1 MIRYSTLWSG
11 CFFFIIT
18 YVNLNLFHCDIDQN
32 HISKFV
38 NYVSKLN
45 LDFQLKKRLQELAL
59 GIGDVGLVSSYL
71 SYSPEIP
78 ASFGVGF
85 LGPLAVWHIFACR
98 ENLSSATS
106 DTGKSILHK
115 YLHLFANSLS
125 ASGEF
130 VGLSAK
136 GMVRQRKH
144 ASVSSPF
151 VQAYFSN
158 PGSSFLKAAKSGV
171 VDNLQGNLDALG
183 CGNCLPMG
191 TSGQFDIIYSE
202 KMQELDKSVD
212 VYGLLEASFGQ
223 MDQKMKSE
231 DPSISEIFT
240 QQMQC
245 RI

>member
-1 MIRYSTLWSG
+1 MCLPLQTTLLLAAN
-11 CFFFIIT
+11 I
-18 YVNLNLFHCDIDQN
+18 
-32 HISKFV
+32 
-38 NYVSKLN
+38 
-45 LDFQLKKRLQELAL
+45 LQ
-59 GIGDVGLVSSYL
+59 
-71 SYSPEIP
+71 
-78 ASFGVGF
+78 
-85 LGPLAVWHIFACR
+85 R
-98 ENLSSATS
+98 NLSSATS

-115 YLHLFANSLS
+115 HLHLVANSLS

-191 TSGQFDIIYSE
+191 TSGQFDIIYLE
-202 KMQELDKSVD
+202 KVQELDKSVD

-231 DPSISEIFT
+231 DPSISEIFI

-245 RI
+245 INEDDKEDDGVSDEEDGGVSDDSQEDDESDDDGLNVEFQDDDISDEEDDEDDEFDKL

>member
-1 MIRYSTLWSG
+1 MQQI
-11 CFFFIIT
+11 
-18 YVNLNLFHCDIDQN
+18 
-32 HISKFV
+32 
-38 NYVSKLN
+38 
-45 LDFQLKKRLQELAL
+45 ELSH
-59 GIGDVGLVSSYL
+59 G
-71 SYSPEIP
+71 
-78 ASFGVGF
+78 SFGVGF

-115 YLHLFANSLS
+115 HLHLVANSLS

-158 PGSSFLKAAKSGV
+158 PGNSFLKAAKYGV

-191 TSGQFDIIYSE
+191 TSGQFDIIYLE
-202 KMQELDKSVD
+202 KVQELDKSVD

-231 DPSISEIFT
+231 DPSISEIFI